1 MNTFPECHETYQQDV
16 QVPRQDG
23 TRLNRPQI
31 DSRRP
36 IIFLSYAS
44 EGREAARAVAGLL
57 ESAGCTVWWDRRI
70 PAGRTWRSMIEE
82 ALRDM
87 RCMVVLWSSHSVDSD
102 WVKEEAEEARA
113 VGKLVPVLIEPVKPP
128 VGFRSIQAAELTDWD
143 GTRDCLGARQLIA
156 DLESM
161 IGKET
166 AQELPNKV
174 AIPKLPYQKKP
185 MILLAGGVFLVT
197 LLIFVWGFV
206 MRWKVPLASG
216 PVQMVALLI
225 QVPKTAIDVGQTV
238 PLKVNARYS
247 DGKEMEVSNEV
258 QWASSNG
265 SILTISPE
273 GQAQAHSFGDVDV
286 NARVGNVISPPI
298 RLTISAL
305 SNVQRKPPPHVI
317 SLILDSDKQRLF
329 VQDRAQLRVKA
340 RFSDGAITEVAEGV
354 DWRSTDD
361 SVVNINGNGQLEAL
375 KEGKARVTG
384 RYGGVEAETILI
396 DVQSRRAPT
405 QKSPFGKPQIKGD
418 ARSIAMSNE
427 GVGTRSQFTEQPPA
441 RKSSDTEAEKT
452 TIVPPQQSRD
462 VISEYIRG
470 ENQRRAR

>member
-1 MNTFPECHETYQQDV
+1 MNTFPECHEIYQQDV
-16 QVPRQDG
+16 KVCRQDG
-23 TRLNRPQI
+23 TRRDRPRI
-31 DSRRP
+31 DSQKP

-44 EGREAARAVAGLL
+44 EDRDAARAVAGLL

-87 RCMVVLWSSHSVDSD
+87 RCMVVLWSSHSVGSD

-128 VGFRSIQAAELTDWD
+128 VGFRGIQAAELTDWD

-161 IGKET
+161 IGNET

-174 AIPKLPYQKKP
+174 TIPKPPYQKKP
-185 MILLAGGVFLVT
+185 MTLLAGGVFLVT
-197 LLIFVWGFV
+197 LFILVWGFV
-206 MRWKVPLASG
+206 IRWKVPFASG

-225 QVPKTAIDVGQTV
+225 QTPRTAISLGETV

-247 DGKEMEVSNEV
+247 DGKEMEFSNEV

-265 SILTISPE
+265 SILTISPQ
-273 GQAQAHSFGDVDV
+273 GQAHAHSFGDVDV
-286 NARVGNVISPPI
+286 NARVGDVISPTV
-298 RLTISAL
+298 RLTILAP
-305 SNVQRKPPPHVI
+305 SNVQRKPPPHVV
-317 SLILDSDKQRLF
+317 SLVLDSDKQRLF
-329 VQDRAQLRVKA
+329 VKDRAQLRLKA

-354 DWRSTDD
+354 DWHSTDD

-384 RYGGVEAETILI
+384 RYGGIESETILI
-396 DVQSRRAPT
+396 EVQSRRGQT
-405 QKSPFGKPQIKGD
+405 QKSPAGKPQIKD
-418 ARSIAMSNE
+418 HAEPLMSNQ
-427 GVGTRSQFTEQPPA
+427 GVAIPSQLTIQTPA
-441 RKSSDTEAEKT
+441 HKSAETEAEKT
-452 TIVPPQQSRD
+452 TIVPSQQSRD

-470 ENQRRAR
+470 EKQRRAR